1 METLQLAIS
10 RTRPVEEVAVGSRL
24 DVSFSED
31 STGDL
36 INLFTSVPTYFWQV
50 FCLFIQILTQD
61 LNAPQ
66 LSVKG

>member
-24 DVSFSED
+24 DVSFSDD

-36 INLFTSVPTYFWQV
+36 INLFTSVPTYFWQI
-50 FCLFIQILTQD
+50 FSLLFKFWLKT
-61 LNAPQ
+61 
-66 LSVKG
+66 